1 MEDNSM
7 AMMER
12 PAVRD
17 CDGGRC
23 WEHEFQTFLMK
34 VFVPDNDLDGQTN
47 NYGFR
52 APLLLVFEEEKQD
65 MESAVLFAKET
76 GLEKI
81 AARYDSS
88 VLFIYPTAEG
98 GWDKADSTLYAD
110 VIKEIKM
117 ITVYKDGIVED
128 FNFFTRTF
136 EGYFARGA
144 KFRTDIYS
152 FGKSADYVANNLLKT
167 LEGEYLWGPGEI
179 TPAMC
184 SMENLSVVPDVE
196 RKDIAILSVGNSD
209 ELNLAFSGCENIL
222 FKEKADYVND
232 YDSFV
237 KKFKMWCGH
246 IEFEPDFEA
255 LGMTEDTG
263 FVTVKTS
270 PDNEF
275 LPVKADEHKVGYF
288 AYYNNGLLDNGPVP
302 LVIGFHGGGDSSMYL
317 TYVAGWWDV
326 CRKNNFL
333 YVAIENHQFVTAT
346 EAKDIIEVL
355 KTRYPIDDKR
365 IYATGFSMGSGKT
378 WDLYQEYP
386 EILAGIMPCSALFPV
401 YTTFFGKPVTDRL
414 NKTVAV
420 PVFYSGGYKSHLPE
434 LPFQGESC
442 VERIKYVAG
451 VNKLKK
457 SFDDVTFENKD
468 SWQDPVWGVSGD
480 RTEDVYDPTRDAT
493 LTIHYFDSEDG
504 VCRTAFASVSNQ
516 IHECRQHS
524 IENAWKFISQ
534 FKKD

>member
-1 MEDNSM
+1 MP
-7 AMMER
+7 MMER

-17 CDGGRC
+17 CNGGKC
-23 WEHEFQTFLMK
+23 WEHGFQTFFMK
-34 VFVPDNDLDGQTN
+34 VLVPDNDLDGQTN

-65 MESAVLFAKET
+65 MESAVNFAHET
-76 GLEKI
+76 GLSDI

-88 VLFIYPTAEG
+88 VLFIYPTAKD
-98 GWDKADSTLYAD
+98 GWESADSSLYAD
-110 VIKEIKM
+110 VIAEIKM

-128 FNFFTRTF
+128 FNFFTHTF
-136 EGYFARGA
+136 EGYYARGA
-144 KFRTDIYS
+144 KFRADIYS
-152 FGKSADYVANNLLKT
+152 FGKSADYVAKNLLKKT
-167 LEGEYLWGPGEI
+167 EGEYLWGPGEI

-184 SMENLSVVPDVE
+184 SMERLSVVPDVE
-196 RKDIAILSVGNSD
+196 RKDIAVLSVGNSD
-209 ELNLAFSGCENIL
+209 EMNLAFSGCENIL
-222 FKEKADYVND
+222 IKDKADYVND
-232 YDSFV
+232 FDSFV

-246 IEFEPDFEA
+246 IELEPDFTE
-255 LGMTEDTG
+255 LGMTEDVG

-270 PDNEF
+270 PDNDF
-275 LPVKADEHKVGYF
+275 LPVKTPEHKVGYF

-317 TYVAGWWDV
+317 TYVAGWWEV
-326 CRKNNFL
+326 AHKNDFL

-346 EAKDIIEVL
+346 EAKEVIDVL
-355 KTRYPIDDKR
+355 KTRYPIDPSR

-386 EILAGIMPCSALFPV
+386 EILAGIMPASALFPV

-414 NKTVAV
+414 NKNVSV
-420 PVFYSGGYKSHLPE
+420 PVFYSGGEKSNLPE
-434 LPFQGESC
+434 LPFHADTSL
-442 VERIKYVAG
+442 ERVKYVAE

-457 SFDDVTFENKD
+457 SFDDVSFEDKD
-468 SWQDPVWGVSGD
+468 NWEDPIWGIPGD
-480 RTEDVYDPTRDAT
+480 RIEKVYDPTRDAT

-516 IHECRQHS
+516 VHECRQQS

-534 FKKD
+534 FKKEI